1 MSMIYTFCAICRR
14 IGIQAAPTNTPRK
27 VLCHITSPDP
37 HSGNILLD
45 VCTTD
50 RPVVF
55 SSTDLT
61 IMLREAELP
70 EGFPAD
76 AVTPASLPTLLAR
89 VINNIFASMA
99 GLADLDLYAL
109 PPGHTPFRAEYAVT
123 MMFAAVNAGQ
133 MHFVP
138 KIPDDCPL
146 DEQVVLLSGLLPQ
159 IRSENQRMR
168 FVHDLAS
175 SVHGNLKYEVLREP
189 RRRPADLRGHAF
201 VGRVFSTR
209 GEHEWFVGYVIVVG
223 WMVREC
229 AVCGESCILTGHTQ
243 LDRHSDLRY
252 TVLTDQGFQRA
263 CTSES
268 LRPGSVVLTSLQMYM
283 TSGGLLSR

>member
-50 RPVVF
+50 RLVVF

-123 MMFAAVNAGQ
+123 MMFAAVNAG
-133 MHFVP
+133 
-138 KIPDDCPL
+138 
-146 DEQVVLLSGLLPQ
+146 
-159 IRSENQRMR
+159 
-168 FVHDLAS
+168 
-175 SVHGNLKYEVLREP
+175 
-189 RRRPADLRGHAF
+189 
-201 VGRVFSTR
+201 
-209 GEHEWFVGYVIVVG
+209 
-223 WMVREC
+223 
-229 AVCGESCILTGHTQ
+229 
-243 LDRHSDLRY
+243 
-252 TVLTDQGFQRA
+252 
-263 CTSES
+263 
-268 LRPGSVVLTSLQMYM
+268 
-283 TSGGLLSR
+283 